1 MRGKNAIFLTRAK
14 RSQIKVSVPHSSS
27 LSHAPSRSLAR
38 STTLTLPNHTHP
50 HTRIRACTG
59 PGLMEWE
66 RSALASARWPARAQV
81 VEGKGQDDG
90 DGAGVLGGVRGETY
104 FRCNTCNPKN

>member
-1 MRGKNAIFLTRAK
+1 
-14 RSQIKVSVPHSSS
+14 
-27 LSHAPSRSLAR
+27 
-38 STTLTLPNHTHP
+38 
-50 HTRIRACTG
+50 
-59 PGLMEWE
+59 MEWE